1 MIRKHS
7 SILIAV
13 AALLL
18 SSMAC
23 EPVIAIG
30 YDELLIVFLIVAFL
44 FGPLVLRFWRALG
57 RVKEELKKKKD

>member
-30 YDELLIVFLIVAFL
+30 YDELFIVFLIIAFL
-44 FGPLVLRFWRALG
+44 FGPLILRFWRALG
-57 RVKEELKKKKD
+57 KAKEKLKEKKD